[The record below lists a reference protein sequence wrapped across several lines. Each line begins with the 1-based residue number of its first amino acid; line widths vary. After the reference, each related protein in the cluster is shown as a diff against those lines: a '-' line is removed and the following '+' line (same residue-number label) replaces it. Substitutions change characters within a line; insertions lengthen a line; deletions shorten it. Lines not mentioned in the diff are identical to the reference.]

1 MSFPIL
7 QRIIALLGVQ
17 SSRPITYRKPS
28 AVTRKPSLEKY
39 DFEDSGQLRELIAE
53 IQRGELPQPR
63 RAEWEP
69 DFGAWGPSETAARL
83 KERMGLKP
91 PAGVGPIS
99 QPVVSKR
106 SLHDSLIAEPMPS
119 ALPIY
124 EKPPYD
130 FGSYGAGPTQSLI
143 ANRPILTPEE
153 KALAF
158 QECLKGPDFGTY
170 DLRPTRREPSPY
182 KTREEMLYGPNGKPQ
197 RTFEPTIKSSINL
210 KKSERYDFGI
220 SF

>member
-1 MSFPIL
+1 VSFPIL
-7 QRIIALLGVQ
+7 QRLIALLGVQ
-17 SSRPITYRKPS
+17 PSRPITYRKPS

-63 RAEWEP
+63 KAEWEP
-69 DFGAWGPSETAARL
+69 DFGAWGPSETARRL

-119 ALPIY
+119 TLPLY
-124 EKPPYD
+124 EKASID
-130 FGSYGAGPTQSLI
+130 FGYNSAGPDRSLI
-143 ANRPILTPEE
+143 GAPQYLTAEQLPPPTISRRSSYVEDYVIRESFEE
-153 KALAF
+153 F
-158 QECLKGPDFGTY
+158 MHGT
-170 DLRPTRREPSPY
+170 
-182 KTREEMLYGPNGKPQ
+182 MGKPTPQ
-197 RTFEPTIKSSINL
+197 PTIKSTVDMR
-210 KKSERYDFGI
+210 KEKY
-220 SF
+220 SFLEG